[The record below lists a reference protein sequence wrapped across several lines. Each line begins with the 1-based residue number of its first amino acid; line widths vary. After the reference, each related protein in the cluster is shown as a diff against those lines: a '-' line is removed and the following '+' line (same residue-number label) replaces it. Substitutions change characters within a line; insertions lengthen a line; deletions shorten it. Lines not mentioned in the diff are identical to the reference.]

1 MANTV
6 GHIIAVASGKGGVGK
21 STVTAN
27 LALAMAARGKR
38 VGVLDADIYGPSQ
51 AHMLGVDPQ
60 TRPDMIDDKTM
71 RPVDAHGLRVMS
83 IAFLVDVTTPMV
95 WRGPMAS
102 TAFQQLYNQT
112 QWGELDYLFIDM
124 PPGTGDI
131 QLTLAQKVPV
141 SGAVIVTTPQDI
153 ALLDAERGIEM
164 FRKVHVPVL
173 GIVENMSFH
182 TCSCCGHQEA
192 IFGEG
197 GGQRIAERYNAPVL
211 GRLPLAL
218 SVREQMD
225 KGVPP
230 VIAAPDQPAA
240 QHFAS
245 IVAQLDEACQA
256 QPEASGPTIGFS

>member
-1 MANTV
+1 MATTI

-21 STVTAN
+21 STVTTN
-27 LALAMAARGKR
+27 LALAMVATGKR

-51 AHMLGVDPQ
+51 AHMLGVDPH
-60 TRPDMIDDKTM
+60 TRPEMVDDKTM
-71 RPVDAHGLRVMS
+71 MPVEAHGLRVMS

-153 ALLDAERGIEM
+153 ALLDAEKGIEM

-173 GIVENMSFH
+173 GIIENMSLH
-182 TCSCCGHQEA
+182 TCSCCGYQEA

-197 GGQRIAERYNAPVL
+197 GGQRIAERYDAPVL

-225 KGVPP
+225 QGNPP
-230 VIAAPDQPAA
+230 VIAAPEQPAA

-245 IVAQLDEACQA
+245 IAAQLNKACQA
-256 QPEASGPTIGFS
+256 QPAASGPTIGFS